1 MIRRLAL
8 AGLTIAVLSACSQ
21 APGGVDKLTLDNA
34 INDAIGDPGTCVL
47 IGEPGAAKPYQ
58 FGKHAACD
66 RALPAC
72 REPGTR
78 TAEDLFKA
86 TAAGAPLA
94 SASCPSQ
101 PDGSRIVGWAAGT
114 IKGQA
119 LVYAAVME
127 GSSTPPG
134 LVMADKLEGAF
145 RKAGL
150 QKD

>member
-8 AGLTIAVLSACSQ
+8 AGLAVALLSACSQ

-47 IGEPGAAKPYQ
+47 IGEPGAAKPYR
-58 FGKHAACD
+58 FGKHAACA

-72 REPGTR
+72 RQPGTR
-78 TAEDLFKA
+78 TAEDLFK
-86 TAAGAPLA
+86 TAVAGAPLA

-101 PDGSRIVGWAAGT
+101 ADGSRIVGWASGA
-114 IKGQA
+114 IQGQA

-127 GSSTPPG
+127 GPATPPG
-134 LVMADKLEGAF
+134 LVIADKLEGAF